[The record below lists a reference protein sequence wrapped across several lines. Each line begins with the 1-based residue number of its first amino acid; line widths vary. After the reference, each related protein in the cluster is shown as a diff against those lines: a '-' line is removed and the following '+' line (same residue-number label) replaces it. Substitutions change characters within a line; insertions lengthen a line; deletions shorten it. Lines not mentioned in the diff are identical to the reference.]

1 MKLQKTKKTS
11 KLEQAST
18 LLNQI
23 NDSNLQ
29 QVSGGSGINEY
40 PFGVPAGSPGGPWT
54 YSWGP
59 DGMEAPRLQR
69 HDNLN

>member
-1 MKLQKTKKTS
+1 MKLRKTKKTS

-23 NDSNLQ
+23 EDSKLHE
-29 QVSGGSGINEY
+29 VAGGITPY

-59 DGMEAPRLQR
+59 EGMEAPRMQR
-69 HDNLN
+69 HDELN